1 MALIVWDIGTK
12 KIKEKTKTSNLIVD
26 CFSLTFANLSLAW
39 MFYFHVWCQNMR
51 KFLVLSEYYDQ
62 FDKYKPSCVSFLQPR
77 QSNLSNTGAYLKPC
91 QTSNMNIFAK
101 KISG

>member
-1 MALIVWDIGTK
+1 
-12 KIKEKTKTSNLIVD
+12 
-26 CFSLTFANLSLAW
+26 
-39 MFYFHVWCQNMR
+39 MR

-62 FDKYKPSCVSFLQPR
+62 FDKYKPSCVSFLEPR

>member
-1 MALIVWDIGTK
+1 MAHIVWDIGTK
-12 KIKEKTKTSNLIVD
+12 KVKENKTSNLIVD

-62 FDKYKPSCVSFLQPR
+62 FDKYKPSCVSFLEPR